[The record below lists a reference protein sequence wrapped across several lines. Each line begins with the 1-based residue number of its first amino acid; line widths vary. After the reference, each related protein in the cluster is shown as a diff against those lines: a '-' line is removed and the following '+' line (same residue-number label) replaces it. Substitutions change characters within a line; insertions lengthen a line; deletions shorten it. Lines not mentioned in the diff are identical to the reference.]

1 MDKKNISIIAV
12 IAFYLLMIAIPAA
25 DRLSGI
31 FFSPSFS
38 VLSNFYA
45 NDFLFYG
52 LILFSGAGVLVGNKS
67 VNVIKGKRWGYIFY
81 FVALFILRI
90 VFNRFSRGLEIGGSD
105 DLRTLGQLFDPW
117 VGAFIYSCVMILGIE
132 LFGIFQPQNLQKSAT

>member
-1 MDKKNISIIAV
+1 MDKKNLSIFAV

-45 NDFLFYG
+45 NDFLIYG
-52 LILFSGAGVLVGNKS
+52 LILFSGAGVLVGNKC

-81 FVALFILRI
+81 YVALYILRAI
-90 VFNRFSRGLEIGGSD
+90 FTRLLISLEIGGSD
-105 DLRTLGQLFDPW
+105 DVRTLSQLFNPW
-117 VGAFIYSCVMILGIE
+117 IDAFIYSYMMIPIVDLI
-132 LFGIFQPQNLQKSAT
+132 GIFQPQDLQKSAT